1 MKAIKRSLI
10 TKIVLSIATVVALMS
25 LVSIFT
31 FYSANKEVAKVLQEK
46 QRDYIVSR
54 IKQQKKERI
63 EEEITYI
70 RLYAEAI
77 EGAVAQSLYQLDR
90 NVLEET
96 LLSFAKLRS
105 IYAIYIEDK
114 IMDQFYFGIERNK
127 EGSLRI
133 LSSTPSTVKTDHM
146 LHYDLKVDERVIGE
160 MKIVYDINTIIASL
174 SEQQKKD
181 FARLEEESRMI
192 QERMDKYFYRQIL
205 IFIVSMVLILVL
217 ISYLLHRLV
226 NRPLKVVQEN
236 MQGFFEF
243 FHDAKKHF
251 EPVRLKTG
259 DEFEAMSEEINS
271 NIEAVLEMHHEL
283 EQTQQEILFTIGTI
297 AETRSQETWL
307 HVQRVAEYS
316 KLLAKYYGLD
326 EEEVR
331 IVGYASAMH
340 DIGKIAI
347 PDRILT
353 KPGKL
358 TPEEFEQVKQHS
370 VNGYN
375 MLKHSKRKMLKASA
389 IIAYEHHERYDGRG
403 YPRGLEGEEIH
414 IYGRIVALAD
424 VFDALGSSRPYK
436 EAWSDE
442 RIFALFKE
450 ESGKQFDPKLVEIF
464 FEHLDT
470 FLEVREKLRDY

>member
-1 MKAIKRSLI
+1 MKRSLI
-10 TKIVLSIATVVALMS
+10 TKIVVSIATVVALMS

-63 EEEITYI
+63 EEEIAYI

-90 NVLEET
+90 KVLEET

-105 IYAIYIEDK
+105 IHAIYIEDK
-114 IMDQFYFGIERNK
+114 IMDRFYFGIERTK
-127 EGSLRI
+127 EGTLRI
-133 LSSTPSTVKTDHM
+133 LSAPPASVKMDNM
-146 LHYDLKVDERVIGE
+146 LRYHLTVDERVIGE
-160 MKIVYDINTIIASL
+160 MKIVYDIDTIIAAL
-174 SEQQKKD
+174 NQQQKKD
-181 FARLEEESRMI
+181 LARLEEESKMI

-205 IFIVSMVLILVL
+205 IFLVSMVLILLL

-226 NRPLKVVQEN
+226 NRPLKLVQEN

-251 EPVRLKTG
+251 EPIRLRTG
-259 DEFEAMSEEINS
+259 DEFEEMSEEINS

-297 AETRSQETWL
+297 AETRSQETGY

-316 KLLAKYYGLD
+316 KLLAQYYGLD

-331 IVGYASAMH
+331 TVGYASAMH

-347 PDRILT
+347 PDSILT

-370 VNGYN
+370 LYGYN
-375 MLKHSKRKMLKASA
+375 MLKHSKQKMLKASA
-389 IIAYEHHERYDGRG
+389 IIAYEHHERYDGKG
-403 YPRGLEGEEIH
+403 YPRGLKADEIH

-424 VFDALGSSRPYK
+424 VFDALGSERSYK
-436 EAWSDE
+436 KAWSDE
-442 RIFALFKE
+442 KIFALFKE
-450 ESGKQFDPKLVEIF
+450 ESGRQFDPKLVEIF
-464 FEHLDT
+464 FEHLDA
-470 FLEVREKLRDY
+470 FLAVRDRLRES